1 MPEGPR
7 SLLSAAHETH
17 YRKAVRASLASKNV
31 TQPTT
36 DEAMVAPWLSLAA
49 SLPRLRAP
57 KILRP
62 WLAPQPRRF

>member
-17 YRKAVRASLASKNV
+17 YRKAVRVSLASKNV

-36 DEAMVAPWLSLAA
+36 DEAMAVAPGCS
-49 SLPRLRAP
+49 
-57 KILRP
+57 
-62 WLAPQPRRF
+62 